1 MSQLPA
7 PVLERASSDIVLPV
21 PRSVPSVGSLTVH
34 PSELTPLLMS
44 LRTLP
49 IPQIAWGLLPLGSAG
64 VSDPHGI
71 LDGEAVGSRQVLGS
85 SHVAV
90 LWAAIA
96 GTVRLTAHRAGRT
109 PQRQGDELASIFH
122 DGPVWGWSALV
133 ASRLF

>member
-85 SHVAV
+85 GHVAA
-90 LWAAIA
+90 LWAVVA
-96 GTVRLTAHRAGRT
+96 GTVRGRAHKAWQQ
-109 PQRQGDELASIFH
+109 PPSQGE
-122 DGPVWGWSALV
+122 
-133 ASRLF
+133 